1 MSLGEAPARVCLK
14 CNGKTPTFPVS
25 STEHCPVLPGAGC
38 RVPCRACTGH
48 ALRSSGTGE
57 SDESGCQLSRLS
69 SHESGDWS
77 GTGCGTTKVQGQ
89 ATKHD
94 AACAGTA
101 PRAHH
106 DPTKMYIRAYGSTV
120 RGQCLQVH
128 SMRAGAAPGSRC
140 SPTPFYTQTPVS
152 SLKRCPHVPRHPGT
166 PQLSVSRRA
175 GSRRLAPRAP
185 PPTRPRPSGGL
196 VGVIERKKPGRVVC
210 GECWAVHAPRSG
222 LRMVRS
228 PGPGGRCGRRAV
240 QSAPYSTAA

>member
-1 MSLGEAPARVCLK
+1 MLGALDLGVGRPDAARPGAECRRPQRELVRVVRYSTARCDFADFMCRVRLRMMLFLVHQVI
-14 CNGKTPTFPVS
+14 NGKTPTFPFPPLS
-25 STEHCPVLPGAGC
+25 CAAGC

-152 SLKRCPHVPRHPGT
+152 SLKRCPHDTQAHHSSRSRVERG
-166 PQLSVSRRA
+166 LGVSRL
-175 GSRRLAPRAP
+175 GP
-185 PPTRPRPSGGL
+185 RPRPD
-196 VGVIERKKPGRVVC
+196 RV
-210 GECWAVHAPRSG
+210 
-222 LRMVRS
+222 
-228 PGPGGRCGRRAV
+228 RRAV
-240 QSAPYSTAA
+240 LSG